1 MSGANNFFASTTTAS
16 ASYPVSFHQ
25 FAHIRAIEF
34 TGERSKMAILPL
46 PDSRTTADVYRHA
59 NAMHGEIERFHF
71 LLREWKQRVA
81 LHPAPD
87 AHSPESS
94 FPDGIVPLL
103 FTVIE
108 QALPCVR
115 RGNTI
120 DPPLISAWPKM
131 WPWLK
136 FYAEH
141 ARRRRHKCNLLGKF
155 APEMNWL
162 VHDLVMDTVRVFT
175 IHGHSPPNK
184 LFEVFVSTPGLQS
197 LLAAMWIDEV
207 RDSRSLRDL
216 RGCILPRALSSEAGS
231 LLAQEII
238 DAYGGSAEEAAK
250 LIPKRI
256 RLALRQESPHLDH
269 LTNEFGVLD
278 KHRNNKLS
286 PFNPYLSPLPK
297 SYLRLAR
304 DVILWLLELP
314 PSEEERSK
322 LACVCFTL
330 IIAVITESPN
340 YSCALDVLSHE
351 IPALLYK
358 ASFLCSRGTNSEI
371 FHQETR
377 LILNQFLPRF
387 LTHRPMLDLAREA
400 SRVLTR
406 PPKRKHTALFT
417 AHIKY
422 FTDAVDLM
430 WGRYLSPSDSDL
442 RFYGNAMLSDL
453 VLNMHQY
460 NRAALQ
466 PFRLPLLVFNYE
478 SKFPDQPHDAY
489 GVDIALVD
497 VASAAVPVYAQ
508 PRHARVRR
516 EWCAALAERDARP
529 AWTTFPLSL
538 VMSHGPAA
546 PRRQVM
552 TALLSVYT
560 AGEAYKGLA
569 VGADDSWDA
578 ATRPRIKWI
587 QYAFE
592 RG

>member
-1 MSGANNFFASTTTAS
+1 MSASPDVTINTVGASGNAQITNVVGGNVTFNFTNNYYGLGDRSATNLPQVPPVPPVPQETISWTYEVRGDREVAAATEVVAATDAAEAGGANVVEIPHSLRRGPPTLIEEEDRPVPIESPPLPTLPEASSPRVSREDPQREGGGEPS
-16 ASYPVSFHQ
+16 AS
-25 FAHIRAIEF
+25 REDN
-34 TGERSKMAILPL
+34 KPL
-46 PDSRTTADVYRHA
+46 PDNRTTADIYRHA
-59 NAMHGEIERFHF
+59 NALHDEIERFHF
-71 LLREWKQRVA
+71 LLREWKQRVV
-81 LHPAPD
+81 LHPTPD

-94 FPDGIVPLL
+94 FPNGIVPLL

-108 QALPCVR
+108 QALPCVC

-141 ARRRRHKCNLLGKF
+141 ARRRQHKCNLLGKF
-155 APEMNWL
+155 GPQMNWL

-175 IHGHSPPNK
+175 IYGHSPPNK

-207 RDSRSLRDL
+207 WDSRSLRDL
-216 RGCILPRALSSEAGS
+216 HGCILPRALSSEAGS

-238 DAYGGSAEEAAK
+238 DAYGGSTEEAAK

-256 RLALRQESPHLDH
+256 RLTLQQESPHLDH

-340 YSCALDVLSHE
+340 YSCTLDVLSHE
-351 IPALLYK
+351 IPVLLYK

-377 LILNQFLPRF
+377 LILNQFLLRF

-400 SRVLTR
+400 ARVLTR

-422 FTDAVDLM
+422 FTDTVDLM
-430 WGRYLSPSDSDL
+430 WGRYRAHRQYVTAFACSNHKVRSTQLALSSDS
-442 RFYGNAMLSDL
+442 S
-453 VLNMHQY
+453 
-460 NRAALQ
+460 
-466 PFRLPLLVFNYE
+466 
-478 SKFPDQPHDAY
+478 
-489 GVDIALVD
+489 
-497 VASAAVPVYAQ
+497 
-508 PRHARVRR
+508 
-516 EWCAALAERDARP
+516 
-529 AWTTFPLSL
+529 
-538 VMSHGPAA
+538 
-546 PRRQVM
+546 
-552 TALLSVYT
+552 
-560 AGEAYKGLA
+560 
-569 VGADDSWDA
+569 
-578 ATRPRIKWI
+578 
-587 QYAFE
+587 FE
-592 RG
+592 